1 MRVLH
6 KTPLFRMSSSAV
18 HASPA
23 TSPSPSAVH
32 DLVCEFVTAQAD
44 NEETNGGGW
53 TSYRDVFL
61 SAEVQA
67 LIRLRLQ
74 DGEGA
79 TAVDVAGDGA
89 PAKQKKKRKLDVS
102 PPAAAAD
109 SDVSWTICS
118 MDGATLSVA
127 VPEDA
132 PVAELKRGISVLRE
146 VPCFTIELF
155 MKDVEEALAD
165 ETPLRSLGRVPL
177 FLLLKQASDRLAL
190 ESLFKSCGGAGW
202 ERKGGWMTEAD
213 LGEWEGVDVDAEG
226 RVIELD
232 LLNNGLVG
240 SIPSDIQQLSAL
252 QVLNLGNDPDEEVN
266 NELTGPIPAELGQL
280 TALVTLGLYQN
291 KLSGQI
297 PAELGQL
304 GTLNYLW
311 LDQNELSGPIPAELG
326 QLGELVGLLLNEN
339 ELSGAIPAELGQ
351 LGALTTLY
359 LGKNQLSGPIPA
371 ELGQLGTLAEL
382 HLGEN
387 QLTGQEAFGAYMEEH
402 CPDCALHM

>member
-1 MRVLH
+1 
-6 KTPLFRMSSSAV
+6 MSSSAV

-32 DLVCEFVTAQAD
+32 ALVCEFVTAQAE

-53 TSYRDVFL
+53 AGYRDVFL
-61 SAEVQA
+61 SAEVQD

-74 DGEGA
+74 DEEGA

-89 PAKQKKKRKLDVS
+89 PTKQKKRKLDVS
-102 PPAAAAD
+102 SAVATTD

-132 PVAELKRGISVLRE
+132 PVAELKRAIGVLRE

-155 MKDVEEALAD
+155 MKDVEEPLDD

-190 ESLFKSCGGAGW
+190 ESFFKSCGGAGW
-202 ERKGGWMTEAD
+202 EQKGGWMTAAE
-213 LGEWEGVDVDAEG
+213 LGEWEGVTVDADG
-226 RVIELD
+226 RVIELA
-232 LLNNGLVG
+232 LQNNGLVG

-252 QVLNLGNDPDEEVN
+252 RKLNLSNDIDDDEQRK
-266 NELTGPIPAELGQL
+266 NELTGPIPAELGRL
-280 TALVTLGLYQN
+280 TALETLNLCDN
-291 KLSGQI
+291 KLTGPI
-297 PAELGQL
+297 PAALGQL
-304 GTLNYLW
+304 GALTHLN
-311 LDQNELSGPIPAELG
+311 LDQ
-326 QLGELVGLLLNEN
+326 N

-351 LGALTTLY
+351 LGALIA
-359 LGKNQLSGPIPA
+359 LSLFG
-371 ELGQLGTLAEL
+371 
-382 HLGEN
+382 N
-387 QLTGQEAFGAYMEEH
+387 QLTGQEAFRAYMDEH
-402 CPDCALHM
+402 HPGCGLLLDDGLILIN